1 MSRTEEAV
9 TQVRHQQGE
18 ESLIIPDGF
27 RLDTERA
34 IIRQEGERLV
44 VIPLNEPPAGD
55 RHAHHAPK
63 PRPDQGTAMPLTPT
77 PPMFEVIGGP
87 YAPRRQWGAR
97 LRRLWA
103 WASPAPKRDRIWLAG
118 YAAGQ
123 SVEAGKTQALRRPAP
138 RPEPA
143 ARREPAAIAPAS
155 QPQPFPWLERFKAR
169 LQAGERM
176 ASPDADGENPYRL
189 PTRDA

>member
-9 TQVRHQQGE
+9 TQVRHQEGE
-18 ESLIIPDGF
+18 ESLVIPNAF

-34 IIRQEGERLV
+34 VVRQEGERLV
-44 VIPLNEPPAGD
+44 VIPLSEPPAGGRRAYHD
-55 RHAHHAPK
+55 PK
-63 PRPDQGTAMPLTPT
+63 PRPDPGAAMSLAPTAPR
-77 PPMFEVIGGP
+77 FEVIGGP

-118 YAAGQ
+118 FAAGQ
-123 SVEAGKTQALRRPAP
+123 SVAAGKTPALRRPAP

>member
-9 TQVRHQQGE
+9 TQVRHQEGE
-18 ESLIIPDGF
+18 ESLVIPNAF

-34 IIRQEGERLV
+34 VVRQEGERLV
-44 VIPLNEPPAGD
+44 VIPLSEPPAGGRRAYHD
-55 RHAHHAPK
+55 PK
-63 PRPDQGTAMPLTPT
+63 PRPDPGAAMPLAPT
-77 PPMFEVIGGP
+77 APRFEVIGGP

-118 YAAGQ
+118 FAAGQ
-123 SVEAGKTQALRRPAP
+123 SVAAGKTPALRRPAP

-169 LQAGERM
+169 LQAGERI
-176 ASPDADGENPYRL
+176 ASPDANGENPYRL

>member
-9 TQVRHQQGE
+9 TQVRHQEGE
-18 ESLIIPDGF
+18 ESLVIPNAF

-34 IIRQEGERLV
+34 VVRQEGERLV
-44 VIPLNEPPAGD
+44 VIPLSEPPAGGRRAYHD
-55 RHAHHAPK
+55 PK
-63 PRPDQGTAMPLTPT
+63 PRPDPGAAMPLAPT
-77 PPMFEVIGGP
+77 APRFEVIGGP

-118 YAAGQ
+118 FAAGQ
-123 SVEAGKTQALRRPAP
+123 SVAAGKTPALRRPAP

-143 ARREPAAIAPAS
+143 ARRKPATMVPAR
-155 QPQPFPWLERFKAR
+155 QPEPFPWLERFKAR

>member
-44 VIPLNEPPAGD
+44 VIPLSEPPAGD

-63 PRPDQGTAMPLTPT
+63 PRPDQGTAMPLTST
-77 PPMFEVIGGP
+77 PPKFEVIGGP
-87 YAPRRQWGAR
+87 YAPRGQWGAR

-138 RPEPA
+138 RPGPLATKLAPA
-143 ARREPAAIAPAS
+143 AHQPAP
-155 QPQPFPWLERFKAR
+155 PFPWLEAFQAR